1 MRPSAALL
9 LATLV
14 SFSLHAYS
22 QCEVPNLTK
31 QLPLSI
37 SPPCLLMKVEP
48 NYSEEA
54 RAAHVEGKAILSVV
68 VDHQGNPQNL
78 KVVRSLGFGLDQ
90 KAIEAVQK
98 WRFQPGTKDGKPVAV
113 IVTVEVNFRLLSDPD
128 ELRVKADRGDANA
141 EYELGLLYALGKGV
155 PKDYVEAARLMRKA
169 AEQDLPPAQFSLGTM
184 YANGQGVTR
193 DDAEAAEWYQKA
205 AKAGDAAAETALG
218 NNYATGRGVT
228 RDDVEAAGWWR
239 KAADAGNAGAQYN
252 LGAAYSQGRGMQQD
266 YLQAYMWLKLSALG
280 PSQAQQQRAGARDAV
295 AKKLT
300 PEQLAEAERLIG
312 EWKPKP
318 QK

>member
-9 LATLV
+9 FATLV
-14 SFSLHAYS
+14 TFSLHAYS
-22 QCEVPNLTK
+22 QCEAPALTK
-31 QLPLSI
+31 QLPQNV
-37 SPPCLLMKVEP
+37 SPPCVLIKVEP
-48 NYSEEA
+48 AYSEEA
-54 RAAHVEGKAILSVV
+54 RAAHVQGTAILSVV
-68 VDHQGNPQNL
+68 VDDQGYAQNL

-98 WRFQPGTKDGKPVAV
+98 WRFQPGMKDSKPVAV
-113 IVTVEVNFRLLSDPD
+113 IATIEVNFRLLSDVKG
-128 ELRVKADRGDANA
+128 LRVKADGGDAKA
-141 EYELGLLYALGKGV
+141 EYELGLLYALGEEV
-155 PKDYVEAARLMRKA
+155 PKDYVEAARLIRKA
-169 AEQDLPPAQFSLGTM
+169 AEQDLPRAQFSLGAM

-193 DDAEAAEWYQKA
+193 DDAEAVEWYRKS
-205 AKAGDAAAETALG
+205 AKAGDAAAQTALG

-228 RDDVEAAGWWR
+228 HDDMEAVGWWR
-239 KAADAGNAGAQYN
+239 KAAEAGNAGAQFN

-266 YLQAYMWLKLSALG
+266 YVLAYMWLKLSALV
-280 PSQAQQQRAGARDAV
+280 PSQAQELRAKAQDAV

-312 EWKPKP
+312 EWKPKA